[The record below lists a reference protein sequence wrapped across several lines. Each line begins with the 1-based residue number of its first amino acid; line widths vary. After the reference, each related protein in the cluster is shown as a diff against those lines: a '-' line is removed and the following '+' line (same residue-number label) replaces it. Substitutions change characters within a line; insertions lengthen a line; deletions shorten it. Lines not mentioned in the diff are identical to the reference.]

1 MPKEKRHYVTEEEI
15 VEVMEK
21 NNWDRDKAEAYFIQK
36 YDEAI
41 FPDEYDKADEIYAN
55 LKKNLKV
62 ANVYDNKKGKRGNTR
77 KPDDDKRYLIDFI
90 AKAIDSLNI
99 EVTNIEREIK
109 FSYNGFDYSL
119 VLTKHRKEKN
129 EG

>member
-1 MPKEKRHYVTEEEI
+1 MPKEKRHYATEKEI
-15 VEVMEK
+15 
-21 NNWDRDKAEAYFIQK
+21 AELMTSNGWTKDEAEFYLIDK
-36 YDEAI
+36 YDEVI
-41 FPDEYDKADEIYAN
+41 FPDENDNVIDE
-55 LKKNLKV
+55 LKKNIKV

-109 FSYNGFDYSL
+109 FVYNGNDYSL

-129 EG
+129 G

>member
-1 MPKEKRHYVTEEEI
+1 MPKEKRHYATEEEI
-15 VEVMEK
+15 AELMAK
-21 NNWDRDKAEAYFIQK
+21 NNWDRDSAEFYLIDK
-36 YDEAI
+36 YPEVV
-41 FPDEYDKADEIYAN
+41 FPDEDDNVIEQA
-55 LKKNLKV
+55 KKNLKV
-62 ANVYDNKKGKRGNTR
+62 ANVYDNKKGKTGNKR

-99 EVTNIEREIK
+99 KVTNIEREIK